1 MCAEPNEPKPP
12 HTFPETHACARA
24 SQRAASGS
32 ASSRRAAGHRDARA
46 NSSPLF
52 ARAVACRWS
61 DRRDTPRGVA
71 RIGLWHL
78 PAGAASRRRSA
89 RATARAVGG
98 APARRQLAGAAA
110 EAAAAAWQAGGG
122 SCRAAG
128 WKHRCHRAANRAH
141 RRAKAFDQRGAH
153 RASDAGRAVKK
164 LARVHALAARGTEAS
179 FRAIARGGGGHRRA
193 PRVAPTYERRARAIA
208 ATAAPR
214 LPADV
219 REALQRGITVS
230 RRRWSSSGAIF
241 FDRSCSHP
249 LPELGR

>member
-46 NSSPLF
+46 NSSPLS

-78 PAGAASRRRSA
+78 PTGAASRRRRA

-98 APARRQLAGAAA
+98 ALARRQLAGAAA

-122 SCRAAG
+122 SCERRLETPLPSRGESRAPPREGLRSA
-128 WKHRCHRAANRAH
+128 
-141 RRAKAFDQRGAH
+141 
-153 RASDAGRAVKK
+153 
-164 LARVHALAARGTEAS
+164 
-179 FRAIARGGGGHRRA
+179 RRA
-193 PRVAPTYERRARAIA
+193 PRVRRGQSREETCACARPSGSRHGGELPSYRTRRRRPPTCTTSRPNVRATRARHRSDSSTSFTGRRA
-208 ATAAPR
+208 
-214 LPADV
+214 
-219 REALQRGITVS
+219 
-230 RRRWSSSGAIF
+230 
-241 FDRSCSHP
+241 
-249 LPELGR
+249 